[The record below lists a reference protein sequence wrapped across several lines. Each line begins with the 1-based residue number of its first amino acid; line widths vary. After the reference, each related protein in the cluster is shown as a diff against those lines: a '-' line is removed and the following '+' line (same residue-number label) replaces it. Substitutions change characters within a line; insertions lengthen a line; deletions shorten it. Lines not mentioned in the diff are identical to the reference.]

1 MVNLGKITELHL
13 TRSILNREVDGMATY
28 DFFASAGYVFTE
40 TEKGVVMQH
49 EKMVAEDGG
58 KERIVLAGW
67 GIISN
72 VVYEK
77 GRVAVPTAEAGKK

>member
-13 TRSILNREVDGMATY
+13 TRMLLNREVDGAAAY
-28 DFFASAGYVFTE
+28 DFFASAGYEFTE

-49 EKMVAEDGG
+49 EKMIAEDGK
-58 KERIVLAGW
+58 KERIVLVGW

-77 GRVAVPTAEAGKK
+77 GRVAVASAEAGKK